1 MERQYMYI
9 KAIAEQG
16 SILKAA
22 ERMYV
27 TPSALSKHVQ
37 KMESAL
43 GVKLFDRVGKKFVLT
58 YPGERYLYWQERMLA
73 LRENMDEEMD
83 GLANARRGRLRVG
96 LQVSDSKLMLRCVL
110 PVFIRNFRGSSWS
123 CMRIPPA
130 SFGGCWRTM

>member
-43 GVKLFDRVGKKFVLT
+43 GVKLFDRAATPLKLT
-58 YPGERYLYWQERMLA
+58 
-73 LRENMDEEMD
+73 
-83 GLANARRGRLRVG
+83 
-96 LQVSDSKLMLRCVL
+96 
-110 PVFIRNFRGSSWS
+110 
-123 CMRIPPA
+123 
-130 SFGGCWRTM
+130 

>member
-1 MERQYMYI
+1 MYI

-83 GLANARRGRLRVG
+83 GAGERAARTASRG
-96 LQVSDSKLMLRCVL
+96 
-110 PVFIRNFRGSSWS
+110 
-123 CMRIPPA
+123 A
-130 SFGGCWRTM
+130 SGKRFEADAALCAAGILSGISGDQAGAV

>member
-9 KAIAEQG
+9 RAIAEQG

-43 GVKLFDRVGKKFVLT
+43 GVKLFDRVGKRFVLT

-73 LRENMDEEMD
+73 LRENMD
-83 GLANARRGRLRVG
+83 GRKWTG
-96 LQVSDSKLMLRCVL
+96 
-110 PVFIRNFRGSSWS
+110 
-123 CMRIPPA
+123 
-130 SFGGCWRTM
+130 WRTRGADGFAWGFR